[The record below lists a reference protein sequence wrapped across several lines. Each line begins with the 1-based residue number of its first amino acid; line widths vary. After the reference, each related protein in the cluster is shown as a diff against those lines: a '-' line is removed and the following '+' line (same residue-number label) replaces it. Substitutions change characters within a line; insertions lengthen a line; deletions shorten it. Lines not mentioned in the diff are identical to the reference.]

1 MRKDSGEKRS
11 STARRR
17 GSPSLWRSFC
27 LAMSTFTVI
36 PFPQYAFNPVHL
48 SWSFAFFPFAGLVGA
63 ALAGVSLY
71 VLRLLG
77 MSIFFRAV
85 TVLVVL
91 ILSSGA
97 IHLDGFADTCDALF
111 SRRDRRAQL
120 EIMRDP
126 HIGVYAVVG
135 TVLLLSMALAAW
147 TVILA
152 TGRTLLAFASL
163 LYGVFGRS
171 LSGLYSAS
179 LPSARREGMQ
189 YAFRQ
194 KMPRKVRGFL
204 VVILLLS
211 TLAVVATAHWSGV
224 IAVMLSFLFFL
235 YFCRFSARAFGGAT
249 GDLAGFLL
257 SVTEVGGWVVFSLT
271 QALPVWY

>member
-126 HIGVYAVVG
+126 HIGVYAVV
-135 TVLLLSMALAAW
+135 AA
-147 TVILA
+147 
-152 TGRTLLAFASL
+152 RE
-163 LYGVFGRS
+163 RP
-171 LSGLYSAS
+171 
-179 LPSARREGMQ
+179 LPHRVSCSARDRDRSPIREVPSRRLFPP
-189 YAFRQ
+189 A
-194 KMPRKVRGFL
+194 
-204 VVILLLS
+204 
-211 TLAVVATAHWSGV
+211 GV
-224 IAVMLSFLFFL
+224 T
-235 YFCRFSARAFGGAT
+235 RT
-249 GDLAGFLL
+249 
-257 SVTEVGGWVVFSLT
+257 
-271 QALPVWY
+271 

>member
-1 MRKDSGEKRS
+1 M
-11 STARRR
+11 
-17 GSPSLWRSFC
+17 
-27 LAMSTFTVI
+27 AMSTFTVI

-135 TVLLLSMALAAW
+135 TVLLLSVALAAW

>member
-1 MRKDSGEKRS
+1 M
-11 STARRR
+11 
-17 GSPSLWRSFC
+17 
-27 LAMSTFTVI
+27 V
-36 PFPQYAFNPVHL
+36 
-48 SWSFAFFPFAGLVGA
+48 FAFFPFAGLVGA

-77 MSIFFRAV
+77 MSIFFAPSPY
-85 TVLVVL
+85 
-91 ILSSGA
+91 LSCSYFHQA
-97 IHLDGFADTCDALF
+97 RFISDGFADTCDALF

-235 YFCRFSARAFGGAT
+235 YFCRFFRKGIRRCDGRSRRVPPIRNGSRRMGCLFFDAGVAGLVLIGACEEYRRHMKDRSALMTRLF
-249 GDLAGFLL
+249 D
-257 SVTEVGGWVVFSLT
+257 
-271 QALPVWY
+271 

>member
-1 MRKDSGEKRS
+1 
-11 STARRR
+11 
-17 GSPSLWRSFC
+17 
-27 LAMSTFTVI
+27 
-36 PFPQYAFNPVHL
+36 
-48 SWSFAFFPFAGLVGA
+48 
-63 ALAGVSLY
+63 
-71 VLRLLG
+71 
-77 MSIFFRAV
+77 
-85 TVLVVL
+85 
-91 ILSSGA
+91 
-97 IHLDGFADTCDALF
+97 
-111 SRRDRRAQL
+111 
-120 EIMRDP
+120 
-126 HIGVYAVVG
+126 
-135 TVLLLSMALAAW
+135 
-147 TVILA
+147 
-152 TGRTLLAFASL
+152 
-163 LYGVFGRS
+163 
-171 LSGLYSAS
+171 
-179 LPSARREGMQ
+179 MQ